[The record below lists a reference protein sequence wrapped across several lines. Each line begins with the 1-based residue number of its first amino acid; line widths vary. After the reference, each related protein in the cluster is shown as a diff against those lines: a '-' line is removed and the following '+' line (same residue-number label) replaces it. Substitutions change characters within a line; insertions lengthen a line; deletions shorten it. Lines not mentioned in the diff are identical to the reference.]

1 MSTWHLVKCFWRCF
15 VSLFKFTYWSKF
27 HVNIITDSGFRTI
40 FFYKGLKRNPEIG
53 NTPAWVLPNIWR
65 LGRIRDTKFVTYVS
79 NEMLLNTPKCQ
90 SYSFYGFWVIKG
102 KPIGKGLKILPHQD
116 RAKNANGWKCR
127 RFYGCLCCLD
137 ILPWNCF
144 QELWKMTSLKVSHF
158 SPRILQKFCNFSLF
172 KWVLSIC
179 TNFHNDWLKTWSDVG
194 NLVFLLNEELY
205 RKFAPVV
212 KVCQRWRHK

>member
-1 MSTWHLVKCFWRCF
+1 MFYRLCIQNSAFGLAQIGQKSEKWQWRYSLLTWHLVKCFWRCF

-27 HVNIITDSGFRTI
+27 HVNIITDSGFMTI

-79 NEMLLNTPKCQ
+79 NEMLLNTAKCQ

-127 RFYGCLCCLD
+127 RFYGCL
-137 ILPWNCF
+137 F
-144 QELWKMTSLKVSHF
+144 
-158 SPRILQKFCNFSLF
+158 
-172 KWVLSIC
+172 VLSRYI
-179 TNFHNDWLKTWSDVG
+179 TLKLFSRTLENDFIKGFTLFTKNFIKIL
-194 NLVFLLNEELY
+194 
-205 RKFAPVV
+205 
-212 KVCQRWRHK
+212 